1 MEDRDKKKA
10 AEVLKEIDSNLD
22 TVLNILGKLALV
34 AASVKTIIDVIVKLC
49 FNSHKRGESP
59 SGKCLYRYSIIK
71 GSECQWETANFF

>member
-22 TVLNILGKLALV
+22 TVLFQFTRRDKARHDKNT
-34 AASVKTIIDVIVKLC
+34 ST
-49 FNSHKRGESP
+49 RGESP
-59 SGKCLYRYSIIK
+59 AGKCLYRYSIIK